1 MRDCCLELMVVHL
14 EDLVM
19 PVRGLADPRMVLDYS
34 LLVKMV

>member
-19 PVRGLADPRMVLDYS
+19 PVRGFADPRMVLDYS
-34 LLVKMV
+34 LRAKMV